1 MNKFYTFIAKLIS
14 KTFGLF
20 NLKKKLISNINYN
33 LGLNNLLL
41 ISKNYNDITKL
52 EQSECKIF
60 SQNGEDGI
68 LDYLLYKNKIE
79 KPKFI
84 EIGVGDYYESNTR
97 FIFERTSCEGLIIDI
112 IENFKKKV
120 EKNTKVWRGNLSIL
134 QKKIDAENFL
144 PTIKEYNFLDNIDLF
159 SLDIDSIDYWIL
171 EKLPNKFSKI
181 IVAEYNPYFGS
192 EFNITVP
199 NDPDFN
205 RTNYHYSNLCFG
217 ASLKSIV
224 KLLSNKGFIFL
235 GTNLFRNNAF
245 FINEDFKDNLSIEIP
260 DPNNLSKFTNAYFR
274 ESRDLNNKLTLISP
288 EKILNKIEDCK
299 VVDLSNKLKE
309 IKKISELI

>member
-1 MNKFYTFIAKLIS
+1 MNIFNKIIVKF
-14 KTFGLF
+14 
-20 NLKKKLISNINYN
+20 
-33 LGLNNLLL
+33 LNFFLRKNFDK
-41 ISKNYNDITKL
+41 KNYMVGNSHILNMRKNYDNIKNL
-52 EQSECKIF
+52 EELDYKIF

>member
-1 MNKFYTFIAKLIS
+1 MMLCI
-14 KTFGLF
+14 
-20 NLKKKLISNINYN
+20 IN
-33 LGLNNLLL
+33 
-41 ISKNYNDITKL
+41 
-52 EQSECKIF
+52 
-60 SQNGEDGI
+60 
-68 LDYLLYKNKIE
+68 
-79 KPKFI
+79 
-84 EIGVGDYYESNTR
+84 
-97 FIFERTSCEGLIIDI
+97 IID
-112 IENFKKKV
+112 FY
-120 EKNTKVWRGNLSIL
+120 R
-134 QKKIDAENFL
+134 
-144 PTIKEYNFLDNIDLF
+144 Y
-159 SLDIDSIDYWIL
+159 
-171 EKLPNKFSKI
+171 NKFSKI

-274 ESRDLNNKLTLISP
+274 ESRDLNNKLTLIYLHY
-288 EKILNKIEDCK
+288 EIDLFIKI
-299 VVDLSNKLKE
+299 
-309 IKKISELI
+309 